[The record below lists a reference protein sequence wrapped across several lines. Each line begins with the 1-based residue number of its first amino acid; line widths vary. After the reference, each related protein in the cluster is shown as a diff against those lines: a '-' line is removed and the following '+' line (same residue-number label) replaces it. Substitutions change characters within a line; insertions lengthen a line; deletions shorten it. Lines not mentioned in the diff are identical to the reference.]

1 MSELRHG
8 SFMDHR
14 FRVLAPFLMV
24 LLVLGAGL
32 VLAQEDDEFEPID
45 SSACADCHEASA
57 HGSAFADDLSHS
69 AHVDLECLDCHQD
82 RDTVPHREPIEPF
95 FVGYEGCRTCHEEAS
110 EQYQGH
116 GLAIRGDREDMPRC
130 SDCHGDHD
138 ILPSAV
144 KRSTV
149 HPTNLPQTC
158 GKCHENLDVTTKY
171 DILMDH
177 PIEIYNTSV
186 HGKATRGGIYVAATC
201 TDCHSAEGTA
211 HKILG
216 PGSPDS
222 SVNHFNI
229 PQTCGQCHRGVESD
243 FWEGIH
249 GQLVARGETDAPVC
263 THCHGEH
270 GILSASDPRSP
281 VSRSKV
287 AEKTCSPCHESA
299 VLNEKYG
306 VETERRTTFIDSYHG
321 LKSKAGD
328 THVAN
333 CASCHGVHRILPS
346 SDPTS
351 TINPANLQETCGECH
366 PNISEKIALSP
377 VHGVGG
383 QELRTPAAE
392 LIEKIYIVA
401 IWVIIGLMIVHWLID
416 LWGHLRDLMAKRPQV
431 RRMRTNEVWQ
441 HTFLMVSF
449 LVLVV
454 SGFSLRYDQGF
465 MAGFFFGWEGG
476 FEIRGGVHRIAAMVF
491 IITVIWHAIFLTTTR
506 GRRYLADMMPVK
518 RDLEFFSHRILHSL
532 GLRPRSDS
540 VQRFSYVE
548 KAEYWALV
556 WGTAVMVVTGL
567 MLWFDN
573 WFIGF
578 LPKGFLD
585 VALVIHFWEAWL
597 ASLAILVWHMYSVVF
612 NPHVYPM
619 NPSWIT
625 GTMPE
630 EMYEHEH
637 PGHLEEARRETDEA
651 LERQIERVRRRRE
664 GWPDDQSSSPSEGH
678 SDEPFDT
685 GGPPEDATHSNSGDP
700 TD

>member
-8 SFMDHR
+8 SFLENHS
-14 FRVLAPFLMV
+14 RVLAALLAV
-24 LLVLGAGL
+24 LLILGAGL
-32 VLAQEDDEFEPID
+32 GFAQEDDEYEPIN
-45 SSACADCHEASA
+45 SSACAGCHEASA

-69 AHVDLECLDCHQD
+69 AHIDLECLDCHMD
-82 RDTVPHREPIEPF
+82 KDTVPHRALKEPF
-95 FVGYEGCRTCHEEAS
+95 FVGCEGCRTCHEDAS

-116 GLAIRGDREDMPRC
+116 GRATRENCEDMPRC

-138 ILPSAV
+138 ILPSSV

-149 HPTNLPQTC
+149 HPINLPHTC
-158 GKCHENLDVTTKY
+158 GKCHENLDITTKY
-171 DILMDH
+171 DILIDH
-177 PIEIYNTSV
+177 PIEIYDTSV
-186 HGKATRGGIYVAATC
+186 HGKATKGGIYVAATC

-216 PGSPDS
+216 PGSPES
-222 SVNHFNI
+222 SINHFNI
-229 PQTCGQCHRGVESD
+229 PQTCGQCHKGVEAD

-249 GQLVARGETDAPVC
+249 GQLVTRGETGSPVC

-287 AEKTCSPCHESA
+287 AEQTCSPCHESA

-306 VETERRTTFIDSYHG
+306 VETDRRTTFIDSYHG

-351 TINPANLQETCGECH
+351 TINPANLQQTCGECH

-377 VHGVGG
+377 VHGVGD
-383 QELRTPAAE
+383 QDLRTPAAE
-392 LIEKIYIVA
+392 LIEKIYIIA
-401 IWVIIGLMIVHWLID
+401 IAVIIGLMILHWVIE
-416 LWGHLRDLMAKRPQV
+416 LWRHLRDVMAKRPQV
-431 RRMRTNEVWQ
+431 RRMRTDEVWQ
-441 HTFLMVSF
+441 HAFLMLSF
-449 LVLVV
+449 IILVI

-465 MAGFFFGWEGG
+465 MARFFFGWEGG
-476 FEIRGGVHRIAAMVF
+476 FELRGGVHRVAAAVF
-491 IITVIWHAIFLTTTR
+491 ILTVIWHAIYLTTAR
-506 GRRYLADMMPVK
+506 GRKYVADMMPTK
-518 RDLEFFSHRILHSL
+518 TDFEFFSQRMLHNL
-532 GLRPRSDS
+532 GLRPRPDCS
-540 VQRFSYVE
+540 QRFSYVE

-556 WGTAVMVVTGL
+556 WGTAVMIVTGL

-597 ASLAILVWHMYSVVF
+597 ASLAILVWHIYSVVF
-612 NPHVYPM
+612 HPHVYPM
-619 NPSWIT
+619 NPCWIT

-630 EMYEHEH
+630 EMYKHEH
-637 PGHLEEARRETDEA
+637 PGHLEEARRETDEG
-651 LERQIERVRRRRE
+651 LERQIERVRRRQE
-664 GWPDDQSSSPSEGH
+664 GAPDDQPSSPS
-678 SDEPFDT
+678 DEKSGKPFDP
-685 GGPPEDATHSNSGDP
+685 GKPPEDKEQFEPGDP

>member
-1 MSELRHG
+1 MVKNAVLG
-8 SFMDHR
+8 FA
-14 FRVLAPFLMV
+14 VLAV
-24 LLVLGAGL
+24 VGL
-32 VLAQEDDEFEPID
+32 VAAQDAEEYDLID
-45 SSACADCHEASA
+45 SSACADCHEAST

-69 AHVDLECLDCHQD
+69 AHVDLECLDCHVD
-82 RDTVPHREPIEPF
+82 KETVPHRVLEEPF
-95 FVGYEGCRTCHEEAS
+95 YVGCEGCRTCHDEAS
-110 EQYQGH
+110 EQFQGH
-116 GLAIRGDREDMPRC
+116 GRAVRGGTCEDIPYC

-138 ILPSAV
+138 ILPSSV

-158 GKCHENLDVTTKY
+158 GNCHENLDITTKY
-171 DILMDH
+171 DILIDN
-177 PIEIYNTSV
+177 PIQIYNTSV

-201 TDCHSAEGTA
+201 NDCHSTGGTA

-216 PGSPDS
+216 PGSPES
-222 SVNHFNI
+222 TINHFNI
-229 PQTCGQCHRGVESD
+229 PKTCGECHRGVEAD
-243 FWEGIH
+243 FWESIH
-249 GQLVARGETDAPVC
+249 GKLVARGETDAPVC
-263 THCHGEH
+263 TDCHGEH
-270 GILSASDPRSP
+270 GILSPDDPRSP

-287 AEKTCSPCHESA
+287 AEQTCSPCHESA

-306 VETERRTTFIDSYHG
+306 LETERLTTFIDSYHG

-351 TINPANLQETCGECH
+351 TVNPANLQHTCGECH
-366 PNISEKIALSP
+366 PNISEKMAASP
-377 VHGVGG
+377 IHGVGG
-383 QELRTPAAE
+383 QGLRTPAAE
-392 LIEKIYIVA
+392 FIEKVYIIA
-401 IWVIIGLMIVHWLID
+401 IAVIIGLMILHWVID
-416 LWGHLRDLMAKRPQV
+416 LWRHLRDVMAKRPQV
-431 RRMRTNEVWQ
+431 RRMRMDEVWQ

-449 LVLVV
+449 IVLVI

-465 MAGFFFGWEGG
+465 MARFFFGWEGG
-476 FEIRGGVHRIAAMVF
+476 FELRGQIHRVAGFIF
-491 IITVIWHAIFLTTTR
+491 IITVIWHAIFLTTAR
-506 GRRYLADMMPVK
+506 GRKFVKDMMPIK
-518 RDLEFFSHRILHSL
+518 RDFEFFGHRILHNL
-532 GLRPRSDS
+532 GLRPRWEC
-540 VQRFSYVE
+540 VRRFNYVE
-548 KAEYWALV
+548 KAEYWALA
-556 WGTAVMVVTGL
+556 WGTVLMVITGL

-597 ASLAILVWHMYSVVF
+597 ASLAILVWHLYSVVF
-612 NPHVYPM
+612 HPHVYPM

-637 PGHLEEARRETDEA
+637 PGHLEEARRETEEA
-651 LERQIERVRRRRE
+651 LERQIARVRRRQ
-664 GWPDDQSSSPSEGH
+664 GAASDDQPSSPS
-678 SDEPFDT
+678 DEKAGEVFDP
-685 GGPPEDATHSNSGDP
+685 GKSLEEDEHFDPGEP

>member
-1 MSELRHG
+1 MIFGTHN
-8 SFMDHR
+8 
-14 FRVLAPFLMV
+14 RVFIPFCIIILAFF
-24 LLVLGAGL
+24 LGAGL
-32 VLAQEDDEFEPID
+32 TLAQEVEEEEYETIG
-45 SSACADCHEASA
+45 SGVCASCHEASA
-57 HGSAFADDLSHS
+57 HGSVFADDLSHS
-69 AHVDLECLDCHQD
+69 AHVGLECLDCHVD
-82 RDTVPHREPIEPF
+82 KDTVPHHVMEEPF
-95 FVGYEGCRTCHEEAS
+95 YVGCEGCRTCHEETS

-116 GLAIRGDREDMPRC
+116 GRAVRGGTCEDMPHC

-138 ILPSAV
+138 ILPSSI

-158 GKCHENLDVTTKY
+158 GKCHENLDFTTKY
-171 DILMDH
+171 DILIDN
-177 PIEIYNTSV
+177 PIQIYNTSV
-186 HGKATRGGIYVAATC
+186 HGKATKGGIYVAATC
-201 TDCHSAEGTA
+201 NDCHSTGGTA

-222 SVNHFNI
+222 TINHFNI
-229 PQTCGQCHRGVESD
+229 PQTCGECHKGVEND

-249 GQLVARGETDAPVC
+249 GKLVARGETDAPVC
-263 THCHGEH
+263 TDCHGEH
-270 GILSASDPRSP
+270 GILSPDDPRSP
-281 VSRSKV
+281 VSRSQV
-287 AEKTCSPCHESA
+287 AEQTCSPCHESA
-299 VLNEKYG
+299 VLFEKYG
-306 VETERRTTFIDSYHG
+306 LETERLTTFIDSYHG

-351 TINPANLQETCGECH
+351 TINPTNLQHTCGECH
-366 PNISEKIALSP
+366 PNISEKMALSP
-377 VHGVGG
+377 IHGVGG
-383 QELRTPAAE
+383 QGLRTPAAE
-392 LIEKIYIVA
+392 FIEKVYIVA
-401 IWVIIGLMIVHWLID
+401 IVVIIGLMILHWLID
-416 LWGHLRDLMAKRPQV
+416 LWRHLRDVMAKRPQV
-431 RRMRTNEVWQ
+431 RRMRTDEVWQ

-449 LVLVV
+449 IALVI
-454 SGFSLRYDQGF
+454 SGFALRYDQGF
-465 MAGFFFGWEGG
+465 IARLFFGWEGG
-476 FEIRGGVHRIAAMVF
+476 FELRGLIHRVAAVIS
-491 IITVIWHAIFLTTTR
+491 IITVIWHAIFLTTAR
-506 GRRYLADMMPVK
+506 GRKYVADMMPIR
-518 RDLEFFSHRILHSL
+518 RDFEFFGHRILHNL
-532 GLRPRSDS
+532 GLRPRWEC

-597 ASLAILVWHMYSVVF
+597 ASLAILVWHLYSVVF
-612 NPHVYPM
+612 HPHVYPM

-637 PGHLEEARRETDEA
+637 PGHLEEARRDTEEA
-651 LERQIERVRRRRE
+651 LERQIERVRRRR
-664 GWPDDQSSSPSEGH
+664 GAAPDDLLSSPGDEK
-678 SDEPFDT
+678 SDEHFDP
-685 GGPPEDATHSNSGDP
+685 GEPLKEDEHFDPGDP
-700 TD
+700 IK